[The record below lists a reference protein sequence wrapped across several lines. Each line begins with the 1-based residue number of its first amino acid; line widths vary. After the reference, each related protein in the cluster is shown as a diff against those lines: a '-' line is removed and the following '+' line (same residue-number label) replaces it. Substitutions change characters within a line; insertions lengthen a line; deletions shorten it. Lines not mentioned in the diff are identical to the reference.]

1 MRRRLRE
8 LSSSDRERGS
18 LSVWVL
24 MLSTAMILL
33 VGFVVDL
40 GGQIHAQQ
48 HARSVAAEA
57 ARVGGQQLNAPD
69 GIRGTAAQA
78 NTALAV
84 NAAQAHLSTT
94 GVAGIVSVE
103 GGGTR
108 LVVTTTDTYN
118 TKFLSL
124 VGIGSMPVSGSAEAR
139 IVRAVNG
146 GEQ

>member
-1 MRRRLRE
+1 MRRRLRQLRRE
-8 LSSSDRERGS
+8 HERGS
-18 LSVWVL
+18 LTVWVL

-33 VGFVVDL
+33 VGFAVDL
-40 GGQIHAQQ
+40 AGQIHAQQ

-69 GIRGTAAQA
+69 GVRGTSAQA

-84 NAAQAHLSTT
+84 NAAQAHLSSSGLS
-94 GVAGIVSVE
+94 GVVSVE
-103 GGGTR
+103 GGTR
-108 LVVTTTDTYN
+108 LVVNTNDTYS

-124 VGIGSMPVSGSAEAR
+124 VGIGSMPVTGSAEAR

>member
-8 LSSSDRERGS
+8 LRQESERGS
-18 LSVWVL
+18 LAVWVL
-24 MLSTAMILL
+24 LLSTAMLLL
-33 VGFVVDL
+33 VGFAVDL
-40 GGQIHAQQ
+40 AGQVHAQQ

-69 GIRGTAAQA
+69 GVRGTSAQA

-84 NAAQAHLSTT
+84 NAAQAHLSSS
-94 GVAGIVSVE
+94 GLSGIVSVQ
-103 GGGTR
+103 GGGTL
-108 LVVTTTDTYN
+108 LVVSTNDTYN
-118 TKFLSL
+118 TKILSL
-124 VGIGSMPVSGSAEAR
+124 IGIGSMPVTGSAEAR